1 MEIHQEIAGTLLKH
15 YRFLIAT
22 HVLPDGDA
30 IGSMLGLGMGL
41 QKRGRRVTM
50 ACPGGVP
57 ENLRFLPGSE
67 EILSADNIEP
77 SEYDIVVVLDS
88 SDLGRIEGIY
98 EKLPS
103 GIPIVN
109 IDHHATN
116 KSYGTYNYVDT
127 SAAATG
133 EQIYKI
139 LVSMNVRVD
148 VSIAVCLFTAIATD
162 TGFFRFSNTTPTTL
176 RIAARLVEKGA
187 EPGAISEQIYEARPL
202 ESLKMLGRV
211 LDTLR
216 LDKTGKIAWLEVYD
230 DWMTEFS
237 LYEEQ
242 TEGFVNY
249 GRMVRGVEVAF
260 LFRESS
266 DGKIRVGMRS
276 KGEFD
281 VGALAEELGGG
292 GHAKAAGCTLDTGSI
307 AQARELV
314 FGKVYK
320 IMGLAGD

>member
-1 MEIHQEIAGTLLKH
+1 MGIHQEIAGTLLKH
-15 YRFLIAT
+15 YRILIAT

-67 EILSADNIEP
+67 EILSVDNIEP

-98 EKLPS
+98 EKLRS

-127 SAAATG
+127 SNAATG

-237 LYEEQ
+237 LDEEQ